1 MVDIDAVSTT
11 GRFPMQHLLR
21 TKGPRSYGAL
31 MLFLL
36 VYLAALGLILAPK
49 GSLTSPAIMSETQA
63 D

>member
-1 MVDIDAVSTT
+1 
-11 GRFPMQHLLR
+11 MQHLLR

-31 MLFLL
+31 MLFLLFLL